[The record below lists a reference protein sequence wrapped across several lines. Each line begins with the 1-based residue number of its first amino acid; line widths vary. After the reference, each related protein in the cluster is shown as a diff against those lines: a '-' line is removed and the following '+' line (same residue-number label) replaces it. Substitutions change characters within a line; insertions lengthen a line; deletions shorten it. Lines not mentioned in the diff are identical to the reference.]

1 MELTFSEIDILDHVL
16 DGTFGEDQLRVIAD
30 NVIKT
35 PKKFPILAN
44 SEEFLDLLIEQLEMF
59 N

>member
-1 MELTFSEIDILDHVL
+1 MELTFAEIDILDHVL

-30 NVIKT
+30 NVIKN
-35 PKKFPILAN
+35 PNKYPILSN
-44 SEEFLDLLIEQLEMF
+44 SDEFLGCLIEQLEIF

>member
-1 MELTFSEIDILDHVL
+1 MNLTFSEIDILDHVL

-30 NVIKT
+30 NVIKN
-35 PKKFPILAN
+35 PNQYPILSN
-44 SEEFLDLLIEQLEMF
+44 SDEFLGCLIEQLEIF

>member
-1 MELTFSEIDILDHVL
+1 MNLTFSEIDILDHVL

-30 NVIKT
+30 NVIKN
-35 PKKFPILAN
+35 PNQYPILSHSN
-44 SEEFLDLLIEQLEMF
+44 EFLGCLIEQLEIF

>member
-1 MELTFSEIDILDHVL
+1 MNLTFSEIDILDHVL

-30 NVIKT
+30 KVIKN
-35 PKKFPILAN
+35 PNQYPILTN
-44 SEEFLDLLIEQLEMF
+44 SDEFLGCLIEQLEIF

>member
-1 MELTFSEIDILDHVL
+1 MNLTFSEIDILDHVL

-30 NVIKT
+30 NVIKN

-44 SEEFLDLLIEQLEMF
+44 SNEFLDLLIEQLEMF